1 MKYLKITL
9 LLIVFLMLRKEA
21 QPQVALYQWRDHL
34 PYSKGIAVEII
45 NQAVWTATPYGLF
58 YYDPQYQ
65 SISRLNKVN
74 GLSDVGIADMA
85 YSEAYKT
92 IVVAYSNTNLDLVK
106 DGRIVNLSDIK
117 RKPILGNKV
126 INRITL
132 RDKLAYLSCGFGI
145 IVVDIDREEIRDTW
159 YIGPDGAFINVLDLT
174 FDDTYFYAATAE
186 GIYRA
191 EISNPFLSYYGSW
204 EKLTNI
210 PLPNGRYNAIRYF
223 DGYLVVNNNNPAYND
238 DTVFVYKQAS
248 QQWSRLNVY
257 NNPDCYRLTVRGDKI
272 VLAFESAI
280 HVYGPGMK
288 FQMVSFAPSGMQVR
302 PRDGVFDK
310 EGNFWIADAVM
321 GLVKTWGD
329 GWNGEP
335 YTPNGPYSVNVFD
348 MDMRGNSLWV
358 ASGGRKSTWEALYM
372 KDGIYN
378 FNGSSWRNF
387 NRNNTPAYDTITDMV
402 CVAVD
407 PQNPRRA
414 FAGSW
419 GQGLLEFS
427 ENGLVKVWDQTN
439 SSLEGFVAAPGLVTI
454 SGVAFDDQNN
464 LWVANSGALTG
475 LHRLSPDGTWKG
487 FNLGGSASGLDLG
500 SLTVDRYGLKWITL
514 RKDHSLLVVNEKNTQ
529 GPIYRILSSAA
540 GNGSLPGNRVLCVAS
555 DLDGAAWIGTDA
567 GVAVIYNPTAIF
579 SGGSFDAQRILVEQ
593 DGYVQYLLE
602 NETVTAIAVDGA
614 NRKWMG
620 TEKAGVFLFSPDGT
634 KEVYHFTEDNSPLL
648 SNSIVDITIAGD
660 GEVFIAT
667 AAGIVG
673 FKGDAPSP
681 GNDTTEVYAYPNPVR
696 PSYDGPIAIKGLPR
710 NADVKIASLSGKL
723 VYHTVASGTQA
734 VWNGRD
740 YDGKRVQSGV
750 YLVFVANE
758 DGSETLATKIL
769 FIN

>member
-1 MKYLKITL
+1 MKSFKFSTILIINL
-9 LLIVFLMLRKEA
+9 LFCFFSGA
-21 QPQVALYQWRDHL
+21 QTALYQWRDHL
-34 PYSKGIAVEII
+34 PYSKGIAIELI
-45 NQAVWTATPYGLF
+45 NQSLWTATPYGLF

-74 GLSDVGIADMA
+74 GLSDVGIADMV
-85 YSEAYKT
+85 YSETYKT
-92 IVVAYSNTNLDLVK
+92 LVVAYSNTNLDLVK
-106 DGRIVNLSDIK
+106 EGRVVNLSDIK

-145 IVVDIDREEIRDTW
+145 VVVDIDREEIRDTW
-159 YIGPDGAFINVLDLT
+159 YIGPDGAFINVLDIT

-191 EISNPFLSYYGSW
+191 EISNPFLSFYGSW
-204 EKLTNI
+204 EKMTQV
-210 PLPNGRYNAIRYF
+210 PVPNGRYNVIRYF
-223 DGYLVVNNNNPAYND
+223 DGRLVVNNNNPAYND
-238 DTVFVYKQAS
+238 DTIFIFNQAT
-248 QQWSRLNVY
+248 QEWSKLNVY
-257 NNPDCYRLTVRGDKI
+257 NNPDCYRISVRGDKI

-288 FQMVSFAPSGMQVR
+288 FQLVSFAPSGMSVL

-310 EGNFWIADAVM
+310 EGNFWYADARW

-329 GWNGEP
+329 GWNGEA

-348 MDMRGNSLWV
+348 MDMAGNSLWV
-358 ASGGRKSTWEALYM
+358 ASGGRKGTWEALYM
-372 KDGIYN
+372 KDGVYHYDGTQWNNYN
-378 FNGSSWRNF
+378 RT
-387 NRNNTPAYDTITDMV
+387 NTPSFDSIMDMV

-407 PQNPRRA
+407 PKNPARA

-419 GQGLLEFS
+419 GQGLLEFN
-427 ENGLVKVWDQTN
+427 ENGLHKVWDETN
-439 SSLEGFVAAPGLVTI
+439 STLEGFVAAPKMITI
-454 SGVAFDDQNN
+454 SGVAFDEQNN

-475 LHRLSPDGTWKG
+475 LHRMSPDGTWKA
-487 FNLGGSASGLDLG
+487 FPLGGSASGLDLG
-500 SLTVDRYGLKWITL
+500 NMMVDRVGQKWILL
-514 RKDHSLLVVNEKNTQ
+514 RKDHSVLVVNEKNTQ
-529 GPIYRILSSAA
+529 GPIYKILTSAA
-540 GNGSLPGNRVLCVAS
+540 GNGALPGNRVFSFAS
-555 DLDGAAWIGTDA
+555 DLDGAVWLGTDA
-567 GVAVIYNPTAIF
+567 GVAVIYNPSAIF
-579 SGGSFDAQRILVEQ
+579 SGSGFDAQRVLIEQ

-602 NETVTAIAVDGA
+602 NETVTAIAIDGA

-634 KEVYHFTEDNSPLL
+634 KEIYHFTEDNSPLL
-648 SNSIVDITIAGD
+648 SNSIIDIAIAGD

-667 AAGIVG
+667 SAGIVG
-673 FKGDAPSP
+673 FKGDSPSP
-681 GNDTTEVYAYPNPVR
+681 SGDTSEVYAYPNPVR

-710 NADVKIASLSGKL
+710 NTDVKIASLSGKL
-723 VYHTVASGTQA
+723 VYHTVANGTQA

-758 DGSETLATKIL
+758 DGSETVATKIL